1 MSCTGLLPPLPS
13 VSLCTRRTRCPPPS
27 RAWPRPARRRAPCA
41 PPSSEL
47 RSRPRKKLLL
57 HRSSNT
63 PVPHSARASELHAR
77 RPRLHRTAQG
87 PPRVARSFAAA
98 PPPAPPGPC
107 AAAVVPAAR
116 PLRLPRPAPAP
127 RRSSQPRRHRS
138 AAPPAARR
146 LPRPHFSP
154 IQSHRSPHL
163 VAERE
168 REGSREREGRV
179 TEVERRRSGM
189 NWFGRFCRTNSS
201 RILKEYFSFVD
212 EFIPTFS
219 NQTLQK
225 TEWSGSVLVDSSNQT
240 HP

>member
-1 MSCTGLLPPLPS
+1 MPLDSSRPG
-13 VSLCTRRTRCPPPS
+13 RRAAVTLR
-27 RAWPRPARRRAPCA
+27 PRSAQRRR
-41 PPSSEL
+41 SG
-47 RSRPRKKLLL
+47 
-57 HRSSNT
+57 
-63 PVPHSARASELHAR
+63 RAS
-77 RPRLHRTAQG
+77 TA
-87 PPRVARSFAAA
+87 PPRVHLASLESFAAA

-163 VAERE
+163 VAGRE

-201 RILKEYFSFVD
+201 RILKEYSSFGD

>member
-1 MSCTGLLPPLPS
+1 MDCS
-13 VSLCTRRTRCPPPS
+13 VT
-27 RAWPRPARRRAPCA
+27 
-41 PPSSEL
+41 
-47 RSRPRKKLLL
+47 
-57 HRSSNT
+57 
-63 PVPHSARASELHAR
+63 
-77 RPRLHRTAQG
+77 
-87 PPRVARSFAAA
+87 
-98 PPPAPPGPC
+98 
-107 AAAVVPAAR
+107 PAAR

-146 LPRPHFSP
+146 LHRPHFSP

-163 VAERE
+163 VAGRE

-201 RILKEYFSFVD
+201 RILKEYSSFGD

-225 TEWSGSVLVDSSNQT
+225 KRNGAAPSWLIPPTKRILSICVALAGLPDVT
-240 HP
+240 T